1 MKRLLLLTLAAV
13 TLMGSR
19 RYRDDAYVISRGDN
33 NVYMAASSMEELQAV
48 RKRLTGRY
56 MWVRRDGREYVIRDE
71 NTLQHIDTFFEPVR
85 ALEPEQRAANREE
98 ERLDRLVDRLDDQD
112 HLSRAEREQLKELRA
127 QLRAAS
133 ERENELDQKGEEL
146 EEKAERKLWVEV
158 DAAIRAGTAKPLD
171 R

>member
-13 TLMGSR
+13 TLMGSSR
-19 RYRDDAYVISRGDN
+19 HRDAYVISAGDN
-33 NVYMAASSMEELQAV
+33 NTYKAGSSLDELQSV

-71 NTLQHIDTFFEPVR
+71 NTLQQIDTVFEPVR

-98 ERLDRLVDRLDDQD
+98 ERLDHLVDRLDDQD

-127 QLRAAS
+127 QLREAS

-146 EEKAERKLWVEV
+146 EEKAEQQLWVAV
-158 DAAIRAGTAKPLD
+158 DAAIRAGTARPLN